1 MNPFAMHEVAMER
14 QRDAQR
20 QAAREHLVRVVRCC
34 KPSELSRLLTAVRVG
49 LSGPRA
55 ACC

>member
-1 MNPFAMHEVAMER
+1 MNPYAIQEVAMER

-20 QAAREHLVRVVRCC
+20 QAVREHLVLLARCC
-34 KPSELSRLLTAVRVG
+34 KPSEISRLVTAVRTR
-49 LSGPRA
+49 LSRPQP